1 MRDSGRKSPQ
11 LRHSVPHTKSNAIGP
26 KPLSCA
32 NPVLGLA
39 AAAAAA
45 ALVEHVTPDATEDR
59 EREKGEE
66 RGRERV
72 LEKRDGQW
80 MERPG
85 GRVVDECR
93 VEGQG
98 LTPQRLSSMD
108 RRHLSCHSGG
118 PMRQGMVLSKLRWPP
133 TPAQG
138 PGERAVVIGGGR
150 CQEELVV
157 GAMTKLLVVAVPA
170 LSLLWESQERK

>member
-59 EREKGEE
+59 ERE
-66 RGRERV
+66 RGRER
-72 LEKRDGQW
+72 EGESAGEERWTMDGETW
-80 MERPG
+80 
-85 GRVVDECR
+85 
-93 VEGQG
+93 GQG
-98 LTPQRLSSMD
+98 
-108 RRHLSCHSGG
+108 GG
-118 PMRQGMVLSKLRWPP
+118 
-133 TPAQG
+133 
-138 PGERAVVIGGGR
+138 
-150 CQEELVV
+150 
-157 GAMTKLLVVAVPA
+157 
-170 LSLLWESQERK
+170 